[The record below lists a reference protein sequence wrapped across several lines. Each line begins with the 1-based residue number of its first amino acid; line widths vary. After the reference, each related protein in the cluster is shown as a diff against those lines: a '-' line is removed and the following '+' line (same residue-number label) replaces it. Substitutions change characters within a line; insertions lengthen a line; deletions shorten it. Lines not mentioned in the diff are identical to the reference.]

1 MGKNLVQTTAVAA
14 AACAAHLVR
23 TKTDLLPAIVCA
35 VDKLTQERELE
46 PEMKS
51 AYGEAVRTCGEF
63 LERVRFDRANDL
75 GFVTEVT
82 IFAAQGLAFLKEGE
96 PS

>member
-1 MGKNLVQTTAVAA
+1 
-14 AACAAHLVR
+14 
-23 TKTDLLPAIVCA
+23 LLPAIVRA
-35 VDKLTQERELE
+35 VDKLTEEQELE
-46 PEMKS
+46 PDMKR

-63 LERVRFDRANDL
+63 LQRVRFDGADDV

-82 IFAAQGLAFLKEGE
+82 IYAAQGLAFLKDGE